1 MAGIRKTAAA
11 TPWRFE
17 AAHCLSPHSV
27 VRRCQATSAALTTG
41 STQVRAMM
49 QDICIKIAGRSHHCW
64 TKPGGSHEGPS
75 QESSS
80 STFLQKRVKWP
91 KCLMLLPNDGLLLS
105 GMWSSSSGPKV
116 PPTTKVLEKEVRRP
130 LSQRLWMLKLIH
142 AVIIIRN
149 PQNGMFTYSYLFRPL
164 RQARGAMRKGV
175 P

>member
-1 MAGIRKTAAA
+1 
-11 TPWRFE
+11 
-17 AAHCLSPHSV
+17 
-27 VRRCQATSAALTTG
+27 
-41 STQVRAMM
+41 MM

-116 PPTTKVLEKEVRRP
+116 PPTTKILEKEVRRP
-130 LSQRLWMLKLIH
+130 LSQRQEVQCERASPEFLSQGGL
-142 AVIIIRN
+142 
-149 PQNGMFTYSYLFRPL
+149 GFR
-164 RQARGAMRKGV
+164 V
-175 P
+175 